1 MFTCR
6 FEMLKKE
13 NMNNTKLI
21 DVLHDQKYLLGQ
33 KMQNINLRINR
44 CNDNTVI
51 SFDIHTL
58 NLS

>member
-6 FEMLKKE
+6 FEMLQKE
-13 NMNNTKLI
+13 NVNNTKLI

-51 SFDIHTL
+51 FI
-58 NLS
+58 